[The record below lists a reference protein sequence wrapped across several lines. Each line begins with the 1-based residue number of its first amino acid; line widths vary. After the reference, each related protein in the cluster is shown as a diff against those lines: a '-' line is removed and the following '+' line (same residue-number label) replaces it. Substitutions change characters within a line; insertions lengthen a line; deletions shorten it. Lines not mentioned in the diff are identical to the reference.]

1 MNFSRL
7 MKTGEQNL
15 NEGRLV
21 ELFRAYRES
30 CPEPEAGPDFMPRMW
45 SKIEMREASTNWFGS
60 MAKALVTAALATS
73 VILGL
78 LISSMNQSSAY
89 YNGTFVDALV
99 KDHAASMEPLNLD
112 RLSELEMERQ

>member
-1 MNFSRL
+1 MSNKPMEHEDR
-7 MKTGEQNL
+7 NA
-15 NEGRLV
+15 
-21 ELFRAYRES
+21 ELSELLQAYRS
-30 CPEPEAGPDFMPRMW
+30 ACPEPEASVNFMPAMW
-45 SKIEMREASTNWFGS
+45 AKIEARQVSTNLFGR

>member
-1 MNFSRL
+1 MFNRL
-7 MKTGEQNL
+7 TKTEEL
-15 NEGRLV
+15 NPNDGRLD
-21 ELFRAYRES
+21 ELFQAYRES
-30 CPEPEAGPDFMPRMW
+30 LPDREAGANFMPQMW

-73 VILGL
+73 FILGL

-99 KDHAASMEPLNLD
+99 KDHAAGMEPLNLD

>member
-1 MNFSRL
+1 MFNRL
-7 MKTGEQNL
+7 TKTEEL
-15 NEGRLV
+15 NPNDGRLD
-21 ELFRAYRES
+21 ELFRAYRAS
-30 CPEPEAGPDFMPRMW
+30 CPDPEAGADFMPQLW

-60 MAKALVTAALATS
+60 MAKALVTAAVAAS
-73 VILGL
+73 VILGM
-78 LISSMNQSSAY
+78 LISSMNQSSAF